1 MTYWTAAAILI
12 VLNAG
17 GVVSNLLL
25 LPGNWIMVATLC
37 LFLLVAGH
45 DTAGPD
51 WSTLLIVSGMAAA
64 GELIELLAGS
74 ATAAKAGA
82 TRRAMTLSL
91 IGSFVLSIAGTFVIP
106 IPVIGTVV
114 GAIAGAAIGA
124 FGGAWL
130 GEAWA
135 GTPKVH
141 RNQIGKA
148 AVTGRLLGM
157 TIKITIGAAIFVV
170 QLVSLWM

>member
-17 GVVSNLLL
+17 GVASNLFL

-37 LFLLVAGH
+37 LFLLIAGH
-45 DTAGPD
+45 ASAGPD
-51 WSTLLIVSGMAAA
+51 WSTLLIVAGMATV

-74 ATAAKAGA
+74 ATAARAGA

-91 IGSFVLSIAGTFVIP
+91 IGSFVLSIVGTFMIP
-106 IPVIGTVV
+106 IPVIGTVA
-114 GAIAGAAIGA
+114 GAVAGAAIGA

-135 GTPKVH
+135 GTAKEE
-141 RNQIGKA
+141 RNQIGRA
-148 AVTGRLLGM
+148 AVVGRLMGM
-157 TIKITIGAAIFVV
+157 SIKIVIGAAIFVV